1 MSKKHVFKTPNSEYV
16 NGNMLSNSVRA
27 EIKANAILNKLSL
40 IVKLES
46 LRKGRQLTDSEIFN
60 IVVPSSHKRYV

>member
-16 NGNMLSNSVRA
+16 NGNRLSNSVRA
-27 EIKANAILNKLSL
+27 EIKANAILTKLSL

-46 LRKGRQLTDSEIFN
+46 LRKGRQLTDNEIFN
-60 IVVPSSHKRYV
+60 IVVPSSNRRHV

>member
-1 MSKKHVFKTPNSEYV
+1 MSKKHVFKTLNSEYV
-16 NGNMLSNSVRA
+16 NGNRLSNSVRA

-46 LRKGRQLTDSEIFN
+46 LRKGRQLTESEIFN
-60 IVVPSSHKRYV
+60 IVVPMHK

>member
-16 NGNMLSNSVRA
+16 NGTRLSNSVQA

-60 IVVPSSHKRYV
+60 IVVRRHA

>member
-16 NGNMLSNSVRA
+16 NGNRLSNSVRA

-60 IVVPSSHKRYV
+60 IVVPKRK